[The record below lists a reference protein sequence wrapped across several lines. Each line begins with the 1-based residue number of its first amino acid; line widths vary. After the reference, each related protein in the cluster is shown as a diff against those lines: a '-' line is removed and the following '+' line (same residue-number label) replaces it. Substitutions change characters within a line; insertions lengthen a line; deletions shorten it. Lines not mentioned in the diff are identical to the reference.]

1 MILSSGVDIVD
12 VYRIENIINNKR
24 DKFYK
29 KVFTLIE
36 KKYIEENN
44 HNPQTIAGMFA
55 AKEAISKLLGTGI
68 GKVNFHHIEILHDE
82 NKKPYINL
90 YDEGLKVC
98 SQLGIDNINLSISH
112 EKKYAIAFA
121 IGYGK
126 DKRVQVP
133 KEIKR
138 LLPKRDKSSH
148 KGTFGRVGI
157 IAGSMG
163 MTGAA
168 YLSSMASLRTGSG
181 LVYSIIPESLKEI
194 LSIKLTEAII
204 KPVEDDGTGHFTM
217 NSFRQIIEIIEDMDI
232 IAIGPGIGVD
242 DQRLEL
248 IRKIL
253 LEYKKP
259 VVLDAD
265 GINLVSLDPTILSY
279 RQGPTII
286 TPHPGEL
293 SRLLGVSIN
302 DIQKGRE
309 EYSKFTSN
317 KYNTITVLK
326 GANTVVTDGK
336 EKIYIN
342 STGNPGMATAGS
354 GDVLT
359 GMITSFVGQ
368 GMSPYEGA
376 VLGVYCHGLAGD
388 LVSRDKGE
396 YGMIASDI
404 LNNIP
409 YSIKNL
415 EEFYNN

>member
-1 MILSSGVDIVD
+1 MILSNGVDIVD
-12 VYRIENIINNKR
+12 VSRIENIINTKR

-29 KVFTLIE
+29 KIFTTIE

-68 GKVNFHHIEILHDE
+68 GRINFHHIEILHDE
-82 NKKPYINL
+82 NRRPYINL
-90 YDEGLKVC
+90 YDEALKVC
-98 SQLGIDNINLSISH
+98 NQLGIDNIVLSISH
-112 EKKYAIAFA
+112 EKEYAVAFA
-121 IGYGK
+121 TGYGK
-126 DKRVQVP
+126 GKKAQVP

-138 LLPKRDKSSH
+138 MLPKRDKASH

-168 YLSSMASLRTGSG
+168 CLASMAALRTGSG
-181 LVYSIIPESLKEI
+181 LVYSIIPKSLEEV

-204 KPVEDDGTGHFTM
+204 KPVEDGGTGHFTM
-217 NSFRQIIEIIEDMDI
+217 DSFRDIMAIIEDMDV

-242 DQRLEL
+242 EQRLEL
-248 IRKIL
+248 IKRIL

-259 VVLDAD
+259 IILDAD
-265 GINLVSLDPTILSY
+265 GINLISLDTTILSK
-279 RQGPTII
+279 RQGHTVI

-293 SRLLGVSIN
+293 SRLLGISIG
-302 DIQKGRE
+302 DIQKRRLE
-309 EYSKFTSN
+309 CSKFTSN

-326 GANTVVTDGK
+326 GANTVVTDSG

-359 GMITSFVGQ
+359 GMITSFIGQ
-368 GMSPYEGA
+368 GISPYEGA
-376 VLGVYCHGLAGD
+376 ILGVYCHGLAGD
-388 LVSRDKGE
+388 LASRDKGE

-404 LNNIP
+404 LDNIP
-409 YSIKNL
+409 YSIKILRN
-415 EEFYNN
+415 